1 MRKITILLAF
11 LFMLGVEYA
20 NAQTRTISGKVT
32 SSEDG
37 GGIPGVTVLVKGTQV
52 GTITD
57 LEGSYTLNVT
67 PDHTTL
73 VFQFVGMKTVEVAI
87 GDQNTINVTMEQDV
101 LMMDEVVVTALGISR
116 EKKSLGYAVQEVSGD
131 DVSAVKRD
139 NFINS
144 LSGRAAGVQV
154 RSTNNIGGSSNVIIR
169 GNSSLTQN
177 NQALFVIDGV
187 PVNNSNTNNA
197 GQISGRNGYD
207 YGNASSDINPNDIE
221 SVTILKGAA
230 AGALYGSRA
239 ANGVIMITTKKGS
252 KVTGGKKAFGVTINS
267 NVTTGFLDKSTF
279 PKYQN
284 QYGAGYGPYYG
295 DAPYEGFENVWD
307 VNGDG
312 TIDYTVPTY
321 EDASMG
327 QKFDPSFSLYQWDS
341 YDPASP
347 NYLKKTPWTAG
358 ANGPETFFE
367 TPISLTNS
375 VAVTGGSDNS
385 TFRLSYTNYDQKGM
399 MPNSS
404 LKKDNIL
411 FTGSHDI
418 VKNLTVT
425 ASANYIS
432 TNGKGRNST
441 GYSDNILS
449 SFRQWMQTN
458 VDYGMQKD
466 LYNSTHR
473 NITWNPNSPFDLA
486 PAYWDNPYWVRGEN
500 YETDTRDRI
509 IGFLQA
515 DWKITDHFSLM
526 GRAAVDT
533 YSELQEERK
542 AVGSGSGEFGVTR
555 PDVTS
560 GYSRFERSF
569 METNLD
575 LILSY
580 YNQLNEDFNL
590 NALIGT
596 NVRRTKVDQVYAS
609 TDGGLIVPNLYSLS
623 NSINPMQN
631 PEELLTEVG
640 VNGIFASASL
650 GFQNFLFL
658 DATVR
663 RDQSSTLP
671 SDENAYLYPSISGS
685 WLFSNNLNMDW
696 LQLGKLRLG
705 YAAVGN
711 DAPWGSIKDTYA
723 QNTTFG
729 GTALFS
735 LPSTKNN
742 KNLKP
747 EFSKSLEAG
756 IELVTMSKR
765 LGLDLSVY
773 KINTV
778 DQIMP
783 VAVSYATGNG
793 FQYFNAGELENK
805 GVEVQLY
812 GTPVQKANFRWDI
825 SVNWAKNINEVISLK
840 DSIQNLQ
847 LAALQGGVSI
857 NARVGEPYGTI
868 QGTDYIYTN
877 GQRTVGANGYYL
889 KTTTSDKI
897 LGNINP
903 DFNLGINN
911 KFTYKNWSGSF
922 LIDWQQGGSVFSLDM
937 YYGLATGLY
946 EETVFTN
953 DLGNPV
959 RDPIADGGGLILD
972 GVYEDGTPN
981 TTRVE
986 GGDYR
991 VFGYSRNP
999 NMAFVYDAT
1008 YIKLREV
1015 IISYSIP
1022 QKVMAKSS
1030 WIHGATFSIVGSNLW
1045 IIQKDLPH
1053 ADPEASQ
1060 SSGNVQGWQSGVM
1073 PALRNVGFTVNLQF

>member
-1 MRKITILLAF
+1 
-11 LFMLGVEYA
+11 
-20 NAQTRTISGKVT
+20 
-32 SSEDG
+32 
-37 GGIPGVTVLVKGTQV
+37 
-52 GTITD
+52 
-57 LEGSYTLNVT
+57 
-67 PDHTTL
+67 
-73 VFQFVGMKTVEVAI
+73 
-87 GDQNTINVTMEQDV
+87 
-101 LMMDEVVVTALGISR
+101 
-116 EKKSLGYAVQEVSGD
+116 
-131 DVSAVKRD
+131 
-139 NFINS
+139 
-144 LSGRAAGVQV
+144 
-154 RSTNNIGGSSNVIIR
+154 
-169 GNSSLTQN
+169 
-177 NQALFVIDGV
+177 
-187 PVNNSNTNNA
+187 
-197 GQISGRNGYD
+197 
-207 YGNASSDINPNDIE
+207 
-221 SVTILKGAA
+221 
-230 AGALYGSRA
+230 
-239 ANGVIMITTKKGS
+239 
-252 KVTGGKKAFGVTINS
+252 
-267 NVTTGFLDKSTF
+267 
-279 PKYQN
+279 
-284 QYGAGYGPYYG
+284 
-295 DAPYEGFENVWD
+295 
-307 VNGDG
+307 
-312 TIDYTVPTY
+312 
-321 EDASMG
+321 
-327 QKFDPSFSLYQWDS
+327 
-341 YDPASP
+341 
-347 NYLKKTPWTAG
+347 
-358 ANGPETFFE
+358 
-367 TPISLTNS
+367 
-375 VAVTGGSDNS
+375 
-385 TFRLSYTNYDQKGM
+385 
-399 MPNSS
+399 
-404 LKKDNIL
+404 
-411 FTGSHDI
+411 
-418 VKNLTVT
+418 
-425 ASANYIS
+425 
-432 TNGKGRNST
+432 
-441 GYSDNILS
+441 
-449 SFRQWMQTN
+449 
-458 VDYGMQKD
+458 
-466 LYNSTHR
+466 
-473 NITWNPNSPFDLA
+473 
-486 PAYWDNPYWVRGEN
+486 
-500 YETDTRDRI
+500 
-509 IGFLQA
+509 
-515 DWKITDHFSLM
+515 
-526 GRAAVDT
+526 
-533 YSELQEERK
+533 
-542 AVGSGSGEFGVTR
+542 
-555 PDVTS
+555 
-560 GYSRFERSF
+560 

-590 NALIGT
+590 NALIGS
-596 NVRRTKVDQVYAS
+596 NVRRSKVDQVYAS

-623 NSINPMQN
+623 NSANPMQN
-631 PEELLTEVG
+631 PEELLSEVG

-671 SDENAYLYPSISGS
+671 SDENAYIYPSISGS

-723 QNTTFG
+723 QNTTFN

-756 IELVTMSKR
+756 IELVTLSKR

-805 GVEVQLY
+805 GIEVQLF

-889 KTTTSDKI
+889 KTTTSDKV

-1015 IISYSIP
+1015 VISYSIP